1 MPGVF
6 LNVALVFLV
15 ACALLSTV
23 SADRLSAV
31 AKARGYDPRV
41 INQRAVEEAKLK
53 PKRQPIVKRAAET
66 MSACTTPPP
75 PNPTAP

>member
-66 MSACTTPPP
+66 TSACTTPPP